1 MGYCKHKRK
10 ESYIAMSKLF
20 YIMLISAIPLI
31 EQRGAIPVGI
41 FTGCDPLAV
50 FIVSYIGSL
59 IPVPF
64 IFFMFHW
71 IMDLLRRKNWLPW
84 LINLVDNKINKNK
97 DKFEKYREAAL
108 ITFIGI
114 PLPTTGVWTGTAIA
128 TFLELDFKKTLFCA
142 MIGALISAVVITLIC
157 VLLPGLAHSLF

>member
-1 MGYCKHKRK
+1 M
-10 ESYIAMSKLF
+10 INMSKIF

-41 FTGCDPLAV
+41 FTGGDPLVV
-50 FIVSYIGSL
+50 FIASYIGSL
-59 IPVPF
+59 VPVPF
-64 IFFMFHW
+64 IFFLFNW
-71 IMDLLRRKNWLPW
+71 IMDLLRRKNWFPW
-84 LINLVDNKINKNK
+84 LINLVDHKINKNK

-128 TFLELDFKKTLFCA
+128 TFLKLDFKKTMFCA
-142 MIGALISAVVITLIC
+142 MIGALLSAIVITLIC
-157 VLLPGLAHSLF
+157 VLLPSLAQSLF

>member
-1 MGYCKHKRK
+1 MAR
-10 ESYIAMSKLF
+10 IF
-20 YIMLISAIPLI
+20 YIMVISAIPLI

-41 FTGCDPLAV
+41 FTGGEPLVV
-50 FIVSYIGSL
+50 FIASYIGSL

-64 IFFMFHW
+64 IFLMFNW

-84 LINLVDNKINKNK
+84 LINIVDNKINKNI
-97 DKFEKYREAAL
+97 DRFETYKEAAL

-128 TFLELDFKKTLFCA
+128 TFLKLDFKKTMLCA
-142 MIGALISAVVITLIC
+142 MLGALISAVIITGIC
-157 VLLPGLAHSLF
+157 VLLPGLARSLF

>member
-1 MGYCKHKRK
+1 MAR
-10 ESYIAMSKLF
+10 IF
-20 YIMLISAIPLI
+20 YIMVISAIPLI

-41 FTGCDPLAV
+41 FTGGDPLVV
-50 FIVSYIGSL
+50 FIACYIGSL

-64 IFFMFHW
+64 IFLMFNW

-84 LINLVDNKINKNK
+84 LINIVDNKINKNI
-97 DKFEKYREAAL
+97 DRFETYKEAAL

-128 TFLELDFKKTLFCA
+128 TFLKLDFKKTMLCA
-142 MIGALISAVVITLIC
+142 MLGALISAVIITGIC
-157 VLLPGLAHSLF
+157 VLLPGLARSLF

>member
-1 MGYCKHKRK
+1 M
-10 ESYIAMSKLF
+10 INMSKIF

-41 FTGCDPLAV
+41 FTGGDPLVV
-50 FIVSYIGSL
+50 FIASYIGSL

-64 IFFMFHW
+64 IFFLFNW
-71 IMDLLRRKNWLPW
+71 IMDLLRRKNWFPW
-84 LINLVDNKINKNK
+84 LINLVDHKINKNK

-128 TFLELDFKKTLFCA
+128 TFLKLDFKKTMFCA
-142 MIGALISAVVITLIC
+142 MIGALLSAIVITLIC
-157 VLLPGLAHSLF
+157 VLLPSLAQSLF

>member
-1 MGYCKHKRK
+1 
-10 ESYIAMSKLF
+10 MSKIL
-20 YIMLISAIPLI
+20 YIMIISAIPLI

-41 FTGCDPLAV
+41 FTGVDPLTV

-64 IFFMFHW
+64 IFFMFNW

-84 LINLVDNKINKNK
+84 LINIVDHKIEKNI
-97 DKFEKYREAAL
+97 DKFKKYEEAAL

-128 TFLELDFKKTLFCA
+128 TFLKLDFKKTLFCA

>member
-1 MGYCKHKRK
+1 
-10 ESYIAMSKLF
+10 MSKIF
-20 YIMLISAIPLI
+20 YILVISAIPLI
-31 EQRGAIPVGI
+31 EQRGAIPFGI
-41 FTGCDPLAV
+41 FTGGDPLMV
-50 FIVSYIGSL
+50 FMASYIGSL

-64 IFFMFHW
+64 IFFMFNW

-84 LINLVDNKINKNK
+84 LINLVDKKIAKNV
-97 DKFEKYREAAL
+97 DKFEKYKEAAL

-128 TFLELDFKKTLFCA
+128 TFLKLDFKKTVFCA

-157 VLLPGLAHSLF
+157 VLLPGLAHSFF